1 MYKCR
6 ILDSSRQLALLLK
19 LHFLSFVQIPVPD
32 GLNSPSTLLL
42 FSTFLWQPK
51 VLLRP
56 LLVMFSSKLQPDRLP
71 LSESPS
77 FPRFALIAAAGGCW
91 RSSSDCSGGSLTS
104 PTRKDKE
111 IKQAGQA
118 AWQNQH
124 QHKHTTEL
132 TRIFCVAHVPAKAVK
147 GANIQQIGGATV
159 VIRMPHVC
167 EDTHAELESR
177 QEDIGEGGRKGKC
190 SLE

>member
-1 MYKCR
+1 M
-6 ILDSSRQLALLLK
+6 LLK
-19 LHFLSFVQIPVPD
+19 FHFLSFVQIPVPD
-32 GLNSPSTLLL
+32 SLNSRSTLLL
-42 FSTFLWQPK
+42 FRTFLWQPN
-51 VLLRP
+51 VLLRR
-56 LLVMFSSKLQPDRLP
+56 LLVMFSSKRQPDGLP

-77 FPRFALIAAAGGCW
+77 FPRFALISAAGGCW

-111 IKQAGQA
+111 IKQAGPA

-124 QHKHTTEL
+124 QPPAQTYHRTCQNFLLFMYVFT
-132 TRIFCVAHVPAKAVK
+132 AHLQQYGPCSRK
-147 GANIQQIGGATV
+147 GCERCKYSINWGGTV
-159 VIRMPHVC
+159 VFRMPHVC

>member
-1 MYKCR
+1 
-6 ILDSSRQLALLLK
+6 
-19 LHFLSFVQIPVPD
+19 
-32 GLNSPSTLLL
+32 
-42 FSTFLWQPK
+42 
-51 VLLRP
+51 
-56 LLVMFSSKLQPDRLP
+56 MFSSERQPNGLP

-77 FPRFALIAAAGGCW
+77 FPRFALMAAAGGCW
-91 RSSSDCSGGSLTS
+91 RRSSDCSGGSLTS

-111 IKQAGQA
+111 IKQAGPA

-124 QHKHTTEL
+124 QLTHKHTTEPA
-132 TRIFCVAHVPAKAVK
+132 TIFYYLCMYLLHIRNSMANVPTKAGK
-147 GANIQQIGGATV
+147 RYKYSINQGGTV
-159 VIRMPHVC
+159 VIRMPHDG